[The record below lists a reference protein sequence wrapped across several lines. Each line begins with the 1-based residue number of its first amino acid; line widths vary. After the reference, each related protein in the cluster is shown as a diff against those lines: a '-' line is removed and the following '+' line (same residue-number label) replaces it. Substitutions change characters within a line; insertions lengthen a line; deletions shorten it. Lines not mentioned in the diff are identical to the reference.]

1 MAPNT
6 ESQRATEVK
15 SDPVSHPRH
24 YTSHPSGV
32 ECLTITRHM
41 NFNRGNAPKY
51 LWRAGSKGSEV
62 EDLRKAAFYIADE
75 IGRLEE
81 LQKIGGAA

>member
-6 ESQRATEVK
+6 EGQCATEVK

-41 NFNRGNAPKY
+41 NFNRGNALKY
-51 LWRAGSKGSEV
+51 LWRAESKGSEV